1 VDNDPT
7 CNLVKAGSAVPIKF
21 SLNGYQ
27 GTNIFTSG
35 PAATSGTCSGA
46 AFDNIEETVT
56 AGGSSLNYDSAT
68 DQYIYVWKT
77 DKAWAGKAIRFSF
90 TLSDG
95 TPHWAR
101 FTFTK

>member
-1 VDNDPT
+1 
-7 CNLVKAGSAVPIKF
+7 
-21 SLNGYQ
+21 
-27 GTNIFTSG
+27 
-35 PAATSGTCSGA
+35 
-46 AFDNIEETVT
+46 
-56 AGGSSLNYDSAT
+56 
-68 DQYIYVWKT
+68 VWKT